1 MRIISEQQLGSRL
14 GSLTETVPRVVVSG
28 NWSTPLRALAI
39 VDANIE
45 TYRLFVLGLRLP
57 ATSRPSVRLETPFVG
72 PGMRSSSAL
81 DYIPM
86 RLSLVPRMFAIS
98 RQPDV
103 VLVHTSTPRAG
114 KVSLGIEVNVLPAA
128 LEVARARGALV
139 IAQLNPRM
147 PYTFGE
153 GELPTSMID
162 LAVEVDEPI
171 QTAPMHSPDD
181 ARSQI
186 GEHIA
191 HLVPDGATLQL
202 GIGAIPDA
210 TLGRLVERRGLHIW
224 SEMISDGVLDLERAG
239 ALDQQTH
246 IVTSFIGGSDD
257 LYKWADCN
265 PRLRMFRTET
275 TNDPARIAL
284 QSHDDLHQRRRA
296 GRPVRAGERE
306 IRRSTDLSGFGG
318 QTDFIVGAL
327 HSTGGQAVIGLPSWH
342 EKTKSSTIVP
352 LLHSPATSFQHS
364 VIVTDQGC
372 AHIFGRSQH
381 DQARL
386 LIEDAAA
393 PQARDELWDAAE
405 RLGLAVSRATPS
417 LPTTPRSPIA
427 PQGSGDLASSLGL
440 RASVEGNG
448 RVVLV
453 GRTAGSD
460 RRLHGEVGLLGHKAA
475 DALMKLDH
483 QLRALA

>member
-284 QSHDDLHQRRRA
+284 NPMMISINAAVQVDLFAQA
-296 GRPVRAGERE
+296 NASYVGGR
-306 IRRSTDLSGFGG
+306 IFSGFGG

-405 RLGLAVSRATPS
+405 RLGLAD
-417 LPTTPRSPIA
+417 
-427 PQGSGDLASSLGL
+427 QQ
-440 RASVEGNG
+440 
-448 RVVLV
+448 
-453 GRTAGSD
+453 SD
-460 RRLHGEVGLLGHKAA
+460 TKPP
-475 DALMKLDH
+475 DH
-483 QLRALA
+483 P

>member
-1 MRIISEQQLGSRL
+1 MRIISEQKLGSRL
-14 GSLTETVPRVVVSG
+14 GSLTETAPRIVVSG

-45 TYRLFVLGLRLP
+45 SYRLFALGLRHK
-57 ATSRPSVRLETPFVG
+57 ASSRPTVRLETPFVG
-72 PGMRSSSAL
+72 PGMRGSSQL

-86 RLSLVPRMFAIS
+86 RLSLVPRLFAIS

-103 VLVHTSTPRAG
+103 VLIHTSTPKAG

-139 IAQLNPRM
+139 VAQLNPRM
-147 PYTFGE
+147 PYTYGDGE
-153 GELPTSMID
+153 IHTSLID
-162 LAVEVDEPI
+162 LGVEIDEPL
-171 QTAPMHSPDD
+171 QTAPTHAPDD
-181 ARSQI
+181 ARHQI
-186 GEHIA
+186 GEHVA

-210 TLGRLVERRGLHIW
+210 TLGRLVGRKGLHIW
-224 SEMISDGVLDLERAG
+224 SEMISDGVLNLEKAG
-239 ALDQQTH
+239 ALDKDSDIT
-246 IVTSFIGGSDD
+246 TSFIGGSEE

-265 PRLRMFRTET
+265 HRLRMFRTET

-284 QSHDDLHQRRRA
+284 NPMMISINAAVQVDLFAQA
-296 GRPVRAGERE
+296 NASYVGGR
-306 IRRSTDLSGFGG
+306 IFSGFGG

-342 EKTKSSTIVP
+342 EKSRSSTIVP
-352 LLHSPATSFQHS
+352 LLNNPATSFQHS
-364 VIVTDQGC
+364 VIVTDQGA

-393 PQARDELWDAAE
+393 PQAREELWDAAE
-405 RLGLAVSRATPS
+405 HLGLAD
-417 LPTTPRSPIA
+417 
-427 PQGSGDLASSLGL
+427 QESGTKP
-440 RASVEGNG
+440 GNH
-448 RVVLV
+448 
-453 GRTAGSD
+453 S
-460 RRLHGEVGLLGHKAA
+460 
-475 DALMKLDH
+475 
-483 QLRALA
+483 

>member
-1 MRIISEQQLGSRL
+1 MRIISEQELGNRL
-14 GSLTETVPRVVVSG
+14 GSLTETAPRVVASG
-28 NWSTPLRALAI
+28 NWSTPRRALEI

-45 TYRLFVLGLRLP
+45 SYRLFVLGLRHP
-57 ATSRPSVRLETPFVG
+57 VTTRSSVRLESPFVG
-72 PGMRSSSAL
+72 PGMRHSSSL

-86 RLSLVPRMFAIS
+86 RLSLVPRLFAIS

-103 VLVHTSTPRAG
+103 LLIHTSTPRAG

-139 IAQLNPRM
+139 VAQVNPRM

-153 GELPTSMID
+153 GEISTSLID
-162 LAVEVDEPI
+162 IAIEVDEPL
-171 QTAPMHSPDD
+171 QTVNAAPPNDVK
-181 ARSQI
+181 RQI

-210 TLGRLVERRGLHIW
+210 TLSGLKERRGLRIW
-224 SEMISDGVLDLERAG
+224 SEMISDGVFVLEQVG
-239 ALDQQTH
+239 ALDPESQ
-246 IVTSFIGGSDD
+246 IVTSFIGGSEE
-257 LYKWADCN
+257 LYKWADSN

-275 TNDPARIAL
+275 TNDPAMIAVNPMMISINAAVQVDLFAQANASYVGGRIF
-284 QSHDDLHQRRRA
+284 
-296 GRPVRAGERE
+296 
-306 IRRSTDLSGFGG
+306 SGFGG

-352 LLHSPATSFQHS
+352 LLDAPATSFQHS

-386 LIEDAAA
+386 LIEEAAA
-393 PQARDELWDAAE
+393 PQAREELWDAAE
-405 RLGLAVSRATPS
+405 RLGLAD
-417 LPTTPRSPIA
+417 
-427 PQGSGDLASSLGL
+427 QQSGTKPDDQKSS
-440 RASVEGNG
+440 
-448 RVVLV
+448 
-453 GRTAGSD
+453 
-460 RRLHGEVGLLGHKAA
+460 
-475 DALMKLDH
+475 
-483 QLRALA
+483 

>member
-1 MRIISEQQLGSRL
+1 MRIISEQELGNRL

-28 NWSTPLRALAI
+28 NWSTPKRALEI

-45 TYRLFVLGLRLP
+45 SYRLFVLGLRYP
-57 ATSRPSVRLETPFVG
+57 ASSRPSVRLESPFVG
-72 PGMRSSSAL
+72 SGMRHSSAL

-86 RLSLVPRMFAIS
+86 RLSLVPRLFAIS

-103 VLVHTSTPRAG
+103 VLVHTSPPKAG

-139 IAQLNPRM
+139 VAQLNPRM

-153 GELPTSMID
+153 GEIPTNMID
-162 LAVEVDEPI
+162 VAIEVDEPI
-171 QTAPMHSPDD
+171 ETAKPPAPEEQKD
-181 ARSQI
+181 RI

-210 TLGRLVERRGLHIW
+210 TLGHLVHRRGLRIW
-224 SEMISDGVLDLERAG
+224 SEMISDGVLALEQAG
-239 ALDQQTH
+239 ALDPDGQ
-246 IVTSFIGGSDD
+246 IVTSFIGGSKE
-257 LYKWADCN
+257 LYAWANAN
-265 PRLRMFRTET
+265 PRLRMYRTET
-275 TNDPARIAL
+275 TNDPARIAMNPMMISINAAV
-284 QSHDDLHQRRRA
+284 QVDLFAQA
-296 GRPVRAGERE
+296 NASYVGGR
-306 IRRSTDLSGFGG
+306 IFSGFGG

-342 EKTKSSTIVP
+342 EKTHSSTIVP
-352 LLHSPATSFQHS
+352 LLDVPATSFQHS

-386 LIEDAAA
+386 LIEEAAA

-405 RLGLAVSRATPS
+405 RLGLADQQSGTK
-417 LPTTPRSPIA
+417 LP
-427 PQGSGDLASSLGL
+427 
-440 RASVEGNG
+440 E
-448 RVVLV
+448 VL
-453 GRTAGSD
+453 
-460 RRLHGEVGLLGHKAA
+460 
-475 DALMKLDH
+475 
-483 QLRALA
+483 

>member
-45 TYRLFVLGLRLP
+45 SYRLFVLGLRQR
-57 ATSRPSVRLETPFVG
+57 ATSRPTVRLETPFVG
-72 PGMRSSSAL
+72 PGMRNSSAL

-139 IAQLNPRM
+139 LAQLNPRM

-153 GELPTSMID
+153 GEISTSMID
-162 LAVEVDEPI
+162 LAIEVDEPI
-171 QTAPMHSPDD
+171 QTAPLHSPDD
-181 ARSQI
+181 ARHQI

-191 HLVPDGATLQL
+191 HLIPDGATMQL

-224 SEMISDGVLDLERAG
+224 SEMISDGVLDLEKAG
-239 ALDQQTH
+239 ALDQATQ
-246 IVTSFIGGSDD
+246 IVTSFIGGSEE

-265 PRLRMFRTET
+265 PRLRMLRTET
-275 TNDPARIAL
+275 TNDPATIAL
-284 QSHDDLHQRRRA
+284 NPMMISINAAVQVDLFAQA
-296 GRPVRAGERE
+296 NASYVGGR
-306 IRRSTDLSGFGG
+306 IFSGFGG

-342 EKTKSSTIVP
+342 EKTKSYTIVP

-405 RLGLAVSRATPS
+405 RLGLAD
-417 LPTTPRSPIA
+417 
-427 PQGSGDLASSLGL
+427 QQSG
-440 RASVEGNG
+440 
-448 RVVLV
+448 
-453 GRTAGSD
+453 T
-460 RRLHGEVGLLGHKAA
+460 KPA
-475 DALMKLDH
+475 DH
-483 QLRALA
+483 S

>member
-1 MRIISEQQLGSRL
+1 MRIISEQELGNRL
-14 GSLTETVPRVVVSG
+14 GSLTETAPRVVASG
-28 NWSTPLRALAI
+28 NWSTPRRALEI

-45 TYRLFVLGLRLP
+45 SYRLFVLGLRHP
-57 ATSRPSVRLETPFVG
+57 VTTRSSVRLESPFVG
-72 PGMRSSSAL
+72 PGMRHSSSL

-86 RLSLVPRMFAIS
+86 RLSLVPRLFAIS

-103 VLVHTSTPRAG
+103 LLIHTSTPRAG

-139 IAQLNPRM
+139 VAQVNPRM

-153 GELPTSMID
+153 GEISTSLID
-162 LAVEVDEPI
+162 IAIEVDEPL
-171 QTAPMHSPDD
+171 QTVNAAPPNDVK
-181 ARSQI
+181 RQI

-210 TLGRLVERRGLHIW
+210 TLSGLKERRGLRIW
-224 SEMISDGVLDLERAG
+224 SEMISDGVLVLEHAG
-239 ALDQQTH
+239 ALDAGSQ
-246 IVTSFIGGSDD
+246 IVTSFIGGSEE
-257 LYKWADCN
+257 LYKWADNN

-275 TNDPARIAL
+275 TNDPAMIAVNPMMISINAAVQVDLYAQANASYVGGRIF
-284 QSHDDLHQRRRA
+284 
-296 GRPVRAGERE
+296 
-306 IRRSTDLSGFGG
+306 SGFGG

-342 EKTKSSTIVP
+342 EKTNSSTIVP
-352 LLHSPATSFQHS
+352 LLDAPATSFQHS

-386 LIEDAAA
+386 LIEEAAA
-393 PQARDELWDAAE
+393 PQAREELWDAAE
-405 RLGLAVSRATPS
+405 RLGLAD
-417 LPTTPRSPIA
+417 
-427 PQGSGDLASSLGL
+427 QQSGTKPDDQKSS
-440 RASVEGNG
+440 
-448 RVVLV
+448 
-453 GRTAGSD
+453 
-460 RRLHGEVGLLGHKAA
+460 
-475 DALMKLDH
+475 
-483 QLRALA
+483 